1 MIAYRH
7 FLIAF
12 HGPVLAPATGQ
23 HTDKHTIET
32 VGLDAALD
40 KLTMAR
46 NRRRGGGEGRGAR
59 QHCFENNT
67 PSLFIIHDELGCN
80 ISMHHQPAPEQ
91 SVPWPV
97 VDREDEEP

>member
-23 HTDKHTIET
+23 HTDTHTIET

-46 NRRRGGGEGRGAR
+46 NRRRVGERAEERG
-59 QHCFENNT
+59 
-67 PSLFIIHDELGCN
+67 SIVLKIIPRVC
-80 ISMHHQPAPEQ
+80 S
-91 SVPWPV
+91 
-97 VDREDEEP
+97 

>member
-40 KLTMAR
+40 KLTGTGKGVEERAEE
-46 NRRRGGGEGRGAR
+46 RG
-59 QHCFENNT
+59 
-67 PSLFIIHDELGCN
+67 SIVLKIIPRVC
-80 ISMHHQPAPEQ
+80 S
-91 SVPWPV
+91 
-97 VDREDEEP
+97 